1 MSVKIKIQNNLIG
14 YNGEEKITSMEDIAT
29 TPYQLSEIAK
39 HLFAPKR

>member
-29 TPYQLSEIAK
+29 PYQLSEIAK